1 MPRHFILSD
10 FCLLPSA
17 LFRFGSMPS
26 YPGVSMEGKPSV
38 QEAVFIFQEYV
49 KAVLYPVRHGV
60 WVW

>member
-1 MPRHFILSD
+1 
-10 FCLLPSA
+10 
-17 LFRFGSMPS
+17 LFRRALACFREFGPDLEFGSMPS

-38 QEAVFIFQEYV
+38 QEAVFIIQEYV